1 MTTTFPGE
9 VTLLS
14 YEVSF
19 KTNTDAKF
27 DVTIGE
33 YTKSTEV
40 AANKAVTGYGEDD
53 LSLPTTSFSFSLS
66 NQTKAVY
73 LYSLSLTLLVP
84 SDVYLDLPEAEDNLT
99 PAKPGKGVVPEANYE
114 AVTPEQYYA
123 DIDFE
128 AEKTILT
135 QELAELISNM
145 TRISYG
151 EAGPIL
157 IYADESI
164 SKPGVLYGFYDGDEL
179 AAEENGTWNKE
190 HVWACSQ
197 MKKDG
202 VDPRP
207 SSGAKNHATDLH
219 NLRATYQNSNGLHG
233 NKFYDNEDSSIA
245 FFPNIEDNGATNHA
259 FVGDFRGDVARILF
273 YMAFRYNFL
282 SLVEDIENADDVS
295 MGRLSVLLEW
305 NEADPVD
312 EFEKQ
317 RISPIYEFQGNR
329 NPFIDHPELADKI
342 YA

>member
-1 MTTTFPGE
+1 MGVQIGSNKQPPKEPFIMTTTFPGE

-40 AANKAVTGYGEDD
+40 AANKAVTGYGEED
-53 LSLPTTSFSFSLS
+53 LSLSTTSFSFSLS

-84 SDVYLDLPEAEDNLT
+84 SDVDLDLPEAEDDLT
-99 PAKPGKGVVPEANYE
+99 PAKPGEGVAPEANYE
-114 AVTPEQYYA
+114 AVTPEPYYA

-145 TRISYG
+145 TKISYG

-164 SKPGVLYGFYDGDEL
+164 SKPGSSSTWPSVTISFRWSRTSRMPMTSAWAGFRSCW
-179 AAEENGTWNKE
+179 NG
-190 HVWACSQ
+190 
-197 MKKDG
+197 MKPTRSMSLKSSAFPG
-202 VDPRP
+202 SMNSKGTGIP
-207 SSGAKNHATDLH
+207 SS
-219 NLRATYQNSNGLHG
+219 
-233 NKFYDNEDSSIA
+233 II
-245 FFPNIEDNGATNHA
+245 PN
-259 FVGDFRGDVARILF
+259 
-273 YMAFRYNFL
+273 
-282 SLVEDIENADDVS
+282 
-295 MGRLSVLLEW
+295 
-305 NEADPVD
+305 
-312 EFEKQ
+312 
-317 RISPIYEFQGNR
+317 
-329 NPFIDHPELADKI
+329 
-342 YA
+342 